1 MQTTITA
8 QELQNDAK
16 LVYNGNLNDLVNL
29 ANKYNVATTR
39 MQMIANGEINIASY
53 AGIGIA
59 SFPSSSDQKA
69 IRSKLYATIKGM
81 MR

>member
-1 MQTTITA
+1 MEITID
-8 QELQNDAK
+8 ELKADAK

-29 ANKYNVATTR
+29 ANKYNVATVR
-39 MQMIANGEINIASY
+39 MQMIASGEINTDSY

>member
-1 MQTTITA
+1 MQTTITT
-8 QELQNDAK
+8 QEMQSDAK

-29 ANKYNVATTR
+29 ANKYNVPTVR
-39 MQMIANGEINIASY
+39 MQMIAAGEIDITAF

-59 SFPSSSDQKA
+59 AFPSSSDQKA